1 MADVSCRAMALSLR
15 APAQTTAAE
24 EWGELQEAWAACKRQ
39 HEAIWLR
46 RNRPGGLVDSLKRF
60 TPLARFLAAHSAQS

>member
-15 APAQTTAAE
+15 EQAPGASE
-24 EWGELQEAWAACKRQ
+24 EWRELQEAWAACKHQ

-60 TPLARFLAAHSAQS
+60 TPLARFLATNTQPT